1 MSIAQTKENI
11 IILLENIIKRSEN
24 LEKQKGSKSLME
36 IDLAMED
43 IRLLYREMDRLR
55 KFTEM
60 EAVNAPLEIKERN
73 MAGLRNEMNAPSPQS
88 EVAHRQVDTPQ
99 EPVRGEEEKEEA
111 ETPAGKASEPHVSD
125 EQPKT
130 EETPVSPPLSEPEAP
145 VESEKKDEVPAPPAE
160 EEKPRIDE
168 APSRA
173 QHEKESATGPG
184 NNTSEQNENKE
195 PAADPVMHNSQ
206 RKASAPAKP
215 ISDILDKQK
224 PVVGET
230 FTNNK
235 SSVHERL
242 AHIKDDKSIGT
253 RMQYKPVTNIK
264 EAIGINEKF
273 LFINELFSGDLNAY
287 NDAVN
292 QLNSCP
298 SIHEAFELL
307 NKLTIEFQWDGQ
319 RSAETIEKF
328 ANLVQRRYM

>member
-1 MSIAQTKENI
+1 MSIAQAKENI

-24 LEKQKGSKSLME
+24 IEKQRGSKSLME

-55 KFTEM
+55 KFTEV
-60 EAVNAPLEIKERN
+60 ETVNAPLEIKERN
-73 MAGLRNEMNAPSPQS
+73 MAGLRNENNTPSARS
-88 EVAHRQVDTPQ
+88 EVTDSRGDTPKN
-99 EPVRGEEEKEEA
+99 PAYGEVEKDEA
-111 ETPAGKASEPHVSD
+111 ETPASKASEPQVSVD
-125 EQPKT
+125 QPK
-130 EETPVSPPLSEPEAP
+130 EETPVSPAAPEPEVP
-145 VESEKKDEVPAPPAE
+145 VENEKKDEVPAPPAE
-160 EEKPRIDE
+160 EEKPRIVEDTPQPE
-168 APSRA
+168 PDT
-173 QHEKESATGPG
+173 ESAQEPEI
-184 NNTSEQNENKE
+184 NISESRESKE
-195 PAADPVMHNSQ
+195 PAVDPVLQHTQQKSSDQ
-206 RKASAPAKP
+206 AKP
-215 ISDILDKQK
+215 VSELLEKQK

-242 AHIKDDKSIGT
+242 AQIKDDKSIGT
-253 RMQYKPVTNIK
+253 RMQYKPVTSIK

-287 NDAVN
+287 NDAIN

-307 NKLTIEFQWDGQ
+307 NKLTIEFQWDGK